1 MIAGGFV
8 LKTQQL
14 GPKVVLFLHGF
25 PQIWYTWRY
34 QMIAVA
40 KSGYRAIAYDFRG
53 YGLSELPAEPEK
65 GGFIDLVEDTIALL
79 DTLGISKAFLVGTD
93 LGSFP
98 AYMIAVLY
106 PERVTSLVSL
116 GVPFRLPGPSDDIDL
131 MPEGF
136 YCKRWQEP
144 GRAEA
149 DFGRFDVK
157 TVIKN
162 IYILFSGTKP
172 PIAREDQEIMDM
184 VDPSTPLPPWFS
196 EEDLAVYA
204 SLYEK
209 SGFRYPLQV
218 PYRTLGIDCC
228 GITNPKVVAPTLLV
242 MGEKDYALSFPGV
255 TDYIKSDILKQRVPD
270 LETVFVEEG
279 NHFVHEK
286 LPEQVNEHSLP
297 IMELI
302 KHTLVEVR
310 GLKLHVAEI
319 GTGPKVVLFLHGF
332 PEIWYTWRYQM
343 KAVAAAG
350 YRAIAIDFRGY
361 GLSEQP
367 AEPEKGNFM
376 DLVDDVVA
384 LLDTLGINKVFLIGK
399 DFGSIT
405 AYLVAVVHPER
416 VSGLV
421 SLGIPFLLPGP
432 NCIRNDLMPSGFYI
446 TRWQEPGRAEADFG
460 RLDVKTV
467 VRNVYILFSGTE
479 PPTARDDQE
488 IMDLVDPSTP
498 LPPWFSEEDLAAYAS
513 LYEKSGF
520 RFALQVFRHRLW
532 NYKSKSMEDYTKSE
546 QLKHFVPDLD
556 TVFLDEGN
564 HFVHENLPKQ
574 VNELIITF
582 LTKHCN

>member
-1 MIAGGFV
+1 
-8 LKTQQL
+8 
-14 GPKVVLFLHGF
+14 
-25 PQIWYTWRY
+25 
-34 QMIAVA
+34 
-40 KSGYRAIAYDFRG
+40 
-53 YGLSELPAEPEK
+53 
-65 GGFIDLVEDTIALL
+65 
-79 DTLGISKAFLVGTD
+79 
-93 LGSFP
+93 
-98 AYMIAVLY
+98 
-106 PERVTSLVSL
+106 
-116 GVPFRLPGPSDDIDL
+116 
-131 MPEGF
+131 
-136 YCKRWQEP
+136 
-144 GRAEA
+144 
-149 DFGRFDVK
+149 
-157 TVIKN
+157 
-162 IYILFSGTKP
+162 
-172 PIAREDQEIMDM
+172 
-184 VDPSTPLPPWFS
+184 
-196 EEDLAVYA
+196 
-204 SLYEK
+204 
-209 SGFRYPLQV
+209 
-218 PYRTLGIDCC
+218 
-228 GITNPKVVAPTLLV
+228 
-242 MGEKDYALSFPGV
+242 
-255 TDYIKSDILKQRVPD
+255 
-270 LETVFVEEG
+270 
-279 NHFVHEK
+279 
-286 LPEQVNEHSLP
+286 
-297 IMELI
+297 MELI

-384 LLDTLGINKVFLIGK
+384 LLDTCGINKVFLIGK

-416 VSGLV
+416 VSGIV

-467 VRNVYILFSGTE
+467 LTST
-479 PPTARDDQE
+479 
-488 IMDLVDPSTP
+488 STP

-520 RFALQVFRHRLW
+520 RFALQVPYRSLGIDCGITNPKVTAPTLLINGQKDYLLKFAG
-532 NYKSKSMEDYTKSE
+532 MEDYTKSE

-574 VNELIITF
+574 MNELIITF

>member
-1 MIAGGFV
+1 
-8 LKTQQL
+8 
-14 GPKVVLFLHGF
+14 
-25 PQIWYTWRY
+25 
-34 QMIAVA
+34 
-40 KSGYRAIAYDFRG
+40 
-53 YGLSELPAEPEK
+53 
-65 GGFIDLVEDTIALL
+65 
-79 DTLGISKAFLVGTD
+79 
-93 LGSFP
+93 
-98 AYMIAVLY
+98 
-106 PERVTSLVSL
+106 
-116 GVPFRLPGPSDDIDL
+116 
-131 MPEGF
+131 
-136 YCKRWQEP
+136 
-144 GRAEA
+144 
-149 DFGRFDVK
+149 
-157 TVIKN
+157 
-162 IYILFSGTKP
+162 
-172 PIAREDQEIMDM
+172 
-184 VDPSTPLPPWFS
+184 
-196 EEDLAVYA
+196 
-204 SLYEK
+204 
-209 SGFRYPLQV
+209 
-218 PYRTLGIDCC
+218 
-228 GITNPKVVAPTLLV
+228 
-242 MGEKDYALSFPGV
+242 
-255 TDYIKSDILKQRVPD
+255 
-270 LETVFVEEG
+270 
-279 NHFVHEK
+279 
-286 LPEQVNEHSLP
+286 
-297 IMELI
+297 MELI

-384 LLDTLGINKVFLIGK
+384 LLDTCGINKVFLIGK

-416 VSGLV
+416 VSGIV

-467 VRNVYILFSGTE
+467 LLLQLTST
-479 PPTARDDQE
+479 
-488 IMDLVDPSTP
+488 STP

-520 RFALQVFRHRLW
+520 RFALQVPYRSLGIDCGITNPKVTAPTLLINGQKDYLLKFAG
-532 NYKSKSMEDYTKSE
+532 MEDYTKSE

-574 VNELIITF
+574 MNELIITF

>member
-1 MIAGGFV
+1 MQ
-8 LKTQQL
+8 T
-14 GPKVVLFLHGF
+14 
-25 PQIWYTWRY
+25 
-34 QMIAVA
+34 
-40 KSGYRAIAYDFRG
+40 
-53 YGLSELPAEPEK
+53 LS
-65 GGFIDLVEDTIALL
+65 LL
-79 DTLGISKAFLVGTD
+79 
-93 LGSFP
+93 
-98 AYMIAVLY
+98 
-106 PERVTSLVSL
+106 
-116 GVPFRLPGPSDDIDL
+116 
-131 MPEGF
+131 
-136 YCKRWQEP
+136 
-144 GRAEA
+144 
-149 DFGRFDVK
+149 
-157 TVIKN
+157 
-162 IYILFSGTKP
+162 
-172 PIAREDQEIMDM
+172 
-184 VDPSTPLPPWFS
+184 
-196 EEDLAVYA
+196 
-204 SLYEK
+204 
-209 SGFRYPLQV
+209 
-218 PYRTLGIDCC
+218 
-228 GITNPKVVAPTLLV
+228 
-242 MGEKDYALSFPGV
+242 
-255 TDYIKSDILKQRVPD
+255 
-270 LETVFVEEG
+270 
-279 NHFVHEK
+279 
-286 LPEQVNEHSLP
+286 

-310 GLKLHVAEI
+310 GLKLHAAEI
-319 GTGPKVVLFLHGF
+319 GNGPNVVLFLHGF

-520 RFALQVFRHRLW
+520 RFALQLT
-532 NYKSKSMEDYTKSE
+532 SK
-546 QLKHFVPDLD
+546 V
-556 TVFLDEGN
+556 V
-564 HFVHENLPKQ
+564 
-574 VNELIITF
+574 
-582 LTKHCN
+582 